1 MQDFRGKLA
10 AITGAGSGIGRELA
24 LQLAGAGAD
33 IAICDLFEDALAATK
48 AACEQVAPGVR
59 VSTHRCDVSDEAQ
72 VIMFRDA
79 VLAEHATDHV
89 ELLFNNAGVSG
100 GGSFVHD
107 YRASW
112 DRVFAVCWFGVY
124 YCTRAFMPHLIKS
137 REACLI
143 NVSSINGTFAI
154 DSNGPH
160 TAYSTAKFAVK
171 GFTESLVTDLLYNAP
186 HVSVVLVMPGH
197 VGTSIAMNTLRSQGL
212 HEPKDM
218 SEPEIAAMRAWMTV
232 RKIPH
237 ETLSDDQV
245 RAMLQKRFEGFKDLA
260 PTSAASAAQQI
271 LEAVKTKK
279 WRLLVGDDAKFLD
292 KAAREHPD
300 ELYEPE
306 FVAKL
311 KARPGRTW

>member
-24 LQLAGAGAD
+24 LQLVSAGANV
-33 IAICDLFEDALAATK
+33 AICDLFEDTLAATK
-48 AACEQVAPGVR
+48 AACEQAAPGVR
-59 VSTHRCDVSDEAQ
+59 VSAHRCDVSDEAQ
-72 VIMFRDA
+72 VIAFRDA

-107 YRASW
+107 FRPSW

-137 REACLI
+137 QEACLI

-171 GFTESLVTDLLYNAP
+171 GFSESLVTDLRFNAP

-197 VGTSIAMNTLRSQGL
+197 IGTSIVMNSLRSQGL

-218 SEPEIAAMRAWMTV
+218 STPELAALRAWMTV

-237 ETLSDDQV
+237 ETLTDDQV
-245 RAMLQKRFEGFKDLA
+245 REMLQKRFEGFKDLA

-271 LEAVKTKK
+271 LEAVQTKK

-300 ELYEPE
+300 ELYTQE
-306 FVAKL
+306 FL
-311 KARPGRTW
+311 EQLRARPGRTW